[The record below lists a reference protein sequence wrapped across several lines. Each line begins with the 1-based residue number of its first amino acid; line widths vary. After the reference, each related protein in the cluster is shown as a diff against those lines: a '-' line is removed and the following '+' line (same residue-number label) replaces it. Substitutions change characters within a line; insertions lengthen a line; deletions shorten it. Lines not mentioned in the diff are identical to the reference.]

1 MNMIIVKQPEFE
13 NDDYLFRIE
22 AHKLP
27 KAGEAL
33 SFLKKIDP
41 FAADYYWSKRQA
53 FLTQD
58 TNPNVFS
65 KFVQDKPSLRSLSD
79 LDALDSTIYT
89 VACERENNLGYRDI
103 LMNLKRHLLQK
114 PETRRCMLRFAN
126 SYERYHISE
135 SARPLD
141 VTCLSL
147 IHYLKQGPKLVFRAS
162 DVRNELLVDILTINE
177 FFIDPVYN
185 SNFKNY
191 QMSVYSSTAQC
202 VSSWN
207 NFVNLLQRSYS
218 VGGENR

>member
-1 MNMIIVKQPEFE
+1 MIIVKQPEFE

-58 TNPNVFS
+58 TNPSVFS
-65 KFVQDKPSLRSLSD
+65 KFVQDKPSLRSLSN

-126 SYERYHISE
+126 SYERYYISE
-135 SARPLD
+135 TTRPLD

-147 IHYLKQGPKLVFRAS
+147 IHYLTEGPKLIFRAS
-162 DVRNELLVDILTINE
+162 DIRNELFVDILTINE
-177 FFIDPVYN
+177 FFIDPIYN

-191 QMSVYSSTAQC
+191 QMSVYSSTAQG
-202 VSSWN
+202 VLGWD
-207 NFVNLLQRSYS
+207 NFVNLLQRSYN
-218 VGGENR
+218 VGGETR